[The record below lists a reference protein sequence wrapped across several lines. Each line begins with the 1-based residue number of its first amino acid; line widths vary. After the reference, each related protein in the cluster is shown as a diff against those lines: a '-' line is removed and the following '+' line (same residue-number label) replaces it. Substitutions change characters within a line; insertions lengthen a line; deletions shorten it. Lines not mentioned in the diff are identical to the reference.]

1 MNIFKLK
8 TITEVL
14 ESARSRN
21 SGLTKTLGI
30 WHLLLLGL
38 GAIIGTGIFGM
49 TGVAAVHMSGPAV
62 VASYALAGITAVFI
76 ALAYTE
82 IAAMIPTSGG
92 AYSYSFVAFGEII
105 AWIVSWMMI
114 LYFVTSASTVAIA
127 WSGYMVSMLHEG
139 GIDLPLALTQS
150 PSLGGIVNLP
160 AVLITLL
167 ITLILIRGTKESA
180 IINGVLV
187 VTKIIAISLFV
198 YVAIPHFDTMHWFEH
213 NHPFQSDL
221 LLSSPFMPFGIK
233 GVITG
238 AAFVFFAYNGFDAI
252 ASTAEECKNPKR
264 DLTLAILGSLFI
276 CMVLYMFVSALLVG
290 ILPFHLIDVGS
301 SLSSALSH
309 NNHHIASSII
319 SAGVVIGMVSV
330 ILVQLFALSRIIL
343 ATSRDGLLP
352 SFFAKVH
359 KKYHTPH
366 VATITFGTIAA
377 LIAGFIPF
385 DIMGTLSSVGALF
398 SFMIVCLALVVLRH
412 RYPDVK
418 RPFRCPLVY
427 LVAGIGIL
435 LCLTLLTAA
444 MEKVGL
450 YVAIWLGTGIVFYF
464 TYYTMRAKQ

>member
-1 MNIFKLK
+1 MDIFKLK
-8 TITEVL
+8 TIDEVL
-14 ESARSRN
+14 ESARHKT
-21 SGLTKTLGI
+21 SGLTKTLGV

-62 VASYALAGITAVFI
+62 VASYALAGVTAIFI

-114 LYFVTSASTVAIA
+114 MYFVTSASTVAVS

-139 GIDLPLALTQS
+139 GIDLPEMLTQS
-150 PSLGGIVNLP
+150 PALGGIINLP
-160 AVLITLL
+160 AALICLF
-167 ITLILIRGTKESA
+167 ITAILIRGTKESA
-180 IINGVLV
+180 IINGILV
-187 VTKIIAISLFV
+187 ATKIIAISLFI
-198 YVAIPHFDTMHWFEH
+198 YIAAPHFDTMHWLEH
-213 NHPFQSDL
+213 NHPFDSDL
-221 LLSSPFMPFGIK
+221 LLSSPFMPFGVS
-233 GVITG
+233 GVVTG

-264 DLTLAILGSLFI
+264 DLTLAILGSLSI
-276 CMVLYMFVSALLVG
+276 CMILYMFVSALLVG
-290 ILPFHLIDVGS
+290 ILPFHLIDVDS

-309 NNHHIASSII
+309 NGHHIASSVI
-319 SAGVVIGMVSV
+319 SAGVVIGMLSV

-343 ATSRDGLLP
+343 VTARDGLLP
-352 SFFAKVH
+352 SFLAKVH
-359 KKYHTPH
+359 RKYHTPH
-366 VATITFGTIAA
+366 VATLTFGGIAA
-377 LIAGFIPF
+377 LIAGFIPL

-398 SFMIVCLALVVLRH
+398 SFMVVCVALVVLRY
-412 RYPDVK
+412 RFPNAK
-418 RPFRCPLVY
+418 RPFKCPLVY
-427 LVAGIGIL
+427 LVSGVGIL

-450 YVAIWLGTGIVFYF
+450 YALIWLGTGVVFYF
-464 TYYTMRAKQ
+464 TYYTMRVKQ